1 MSCLVVLCV
10 LLRLNFWFFSG
21 NCRPCLRVVQLPE
34 RTTGPTSQETPTTLP
49 AGNEG
54 SQAYSLCYPVC
65 SQGSTGPPGPI
76 LRNPTTLPAG
86 NEDSQAYSTSSGNC
100 KTLPAGSTSPRKDHL
115 ALFRETSRPC
125 LRVMKAP
132 RPTLLLRGTVRPCLR
147 VVQIP
152 ERTIWPFSGGP
163 HDPACG

>member
-1 MSCLVVLCV
+1 MCSCVCGCELSCVGV

-54 SQAYSLCYPVC
+54 SQAYSGSWYPVC
-65 SQGSTGPPGPI
+65 SQGSTAPRTTWANPEKPHHPAC
-76 LRNPTTLPAG
+76 LRQG
-86 NEDSQAYSTSSGNC
+86 GV
-100 KTLPAGSTSPRKDHL
+100 
-115 ALFRETSRPC
+115 PC
-125 LRVMKAP
+125 LRVMKTP
-132 RPTLLLRGTVRPCLR
+132 RPTLLLRGTVKPCLR
-147 VVQIP
+147 VVQVP
-152 ERTIWPFSGGP
+152 ERTTWPSSGRP

>member
-1 MSCLVVLCV
+1 MVLSCLVVLCV

-132 RPTLLLRGTVRPCLR
+132 RGLENSRNPGAPGLPKVSSCHLGNKTSSGIPTV
-147 VVQIP
+147 
-152 ERTIWPFSGGP
+152 
-163 HDPACG
+163 

>member
-1 MSCLVVLCV
+1 MKAPRPTLCAT
-10 LLRLNFWFFSG
+10 LSAA
-21 NCRPCLRVVQLPE
+21 RVH
-34 RTTGPTSQETPTTLP
+34 
-49 AGNEG
+49 
-54 SQAYSLCYPVC
+54 
-65 SQGSTGPPGPI
+65 GPPGPI

-132 RPTLLLRGTVRPCLR
+132 RGLENSRNPGAPGLPKVSSCHLGNKTCSGIPTVWEEILVPRGVDNNLFLVERRSRPKR
-147 VVQIP
+147 VQEKKNTWRV
-152 ERTIWPFSGGP
+152 FFL
-163 HDPACG
+163 